1 MSNKTKRV
9 LKRKWRG
16 FVKWD
21 LPVLVNGLILML
33 IVLIVLMDS
42 FGIWNIFR

>member
-1 MSNKTKRV
+1 MNNKAKRV
-9 LKRKWRG
+9 LKRKWKE

-21 LPVLVNGLILML
+21 LPVLVSGLILML
-33 IVLIVLMDS
+33 LVFIVLMDS

>member
-9 LKRKWRG
+9 LKRKWRE

-21 LPVLVNGLILML
+21 LPVRVNGLILML

-42 FGIWNIFR
+42 FGILNIFR